1 VDVTTLEPMAEELRQ
16 RFGLHDAVLVAD
28 RRIFS
33 ADNVVALAER
43 GQRYIL
49 GTALPSAD
57 RSELALDLAQ
67 LAGLPRPRDV
77 KAEWQWRE
85 VEIIPGLL
93 HLVVYSA
100 FKASHDYEVR
110 DRRLRRALDDL
121 HRVQS
126 QARREKLSERRIV
139 ERVTKIRG
147 AHKAD
152 EIHMSRGGMSHPGSE
167 TDSPGL

>member
-1 VDVTTLEPMAEELRQ
+1 MAEELRQ

-33 ADNVVALAER
+33 ADNVVALAES

-85 VEIIPGLL
+85 VEIIPGLRWTSFRGSR
-93 HLVVYSA
+93 HP
-100 FKASHDYEVR
+100 E
-110 DRRLRRALDDL
+110 
-121 HRVQS
+121 
-126 QARREKLSERRIV
+126 LSESAR
-139 ERVTKIRG
+139 
-147 AHKAD
+147 H
-152 EIHMSRGGMSHPGSE
+152 SRGR
-167 TDSPGL
+167 